1 MFRTSGTCMLGS
13 LVMVFAMAGSAFAQ
27 SVDTSRWNDYLDFA
41 YVYVSADAN
50 ALKERLAQYGLDSGM
65 TLAEYIA
72 VETVYE
78 PEEDAPVDEDRTRR
92 LAIAHLLQYLAVRE
106 PQALAHGVELVS
118 EFEGQAG
125 RHENL
130 YWYHYVMA
138 HRSLE
143 KGSATEFSRH
153 MLGIWLDVVVPLES
167 PYETLQALSLS
178 QSVNS
183 GFVSALPYVFEN
195 SARMILLRSQE
206 MGLHRDLDPL
216 AAIVRMLAQGRVGA
230 HPDVIPT
237 EASSKDYLNRIISRL
252 DGPESDGGSLT
263 FTLVLFEAGKY
274 HDQARGLLASEGLSD
289 DTIKAIGVASGAYQ
303 TAFGLADTLQGHAA
317 VQTRVLRQLGEVWAA
332 KQRLGVDP
340 YVEMPFTI
348 EGAIAVYRD
357 LHSAGMKEDGDGWQK
372 EGFKR
377 TGYESYVLAMQE
389 LWEEIQEAS
398 LNAADYYLTRSMSE
412 PMQADTHVRNAART
426 YTRYLSFF
434 EEFATEE
441 GVEYVPDSAY
451 FAAYE
456 ASKGYGDAF
465 LVYSS
470 KSASASEI
478 QYAVERYLQA
488 LRIFPFDRKVWPALA
503 GALERQGRS
512 NQFLALSRPIAD
524 RVVRSRYIDAWI
536 QDREEGSEQI
546 EILRRAMSDELA
558 IMYLGFAEDTE
569 IDELEAS
576 LTELR
581 DRRNAMEKR
590 LMLLAS
596 GRRPAAEG
604 AAPPAA
610 PAVAGEYTVVER
622 ARIQREMEEAK
633 LLLDKL
639 DKQLMSRSRALP
651 LFKATLETDDLIPE
665 MRAQRTHSVHT
676 LLRRLYYESHAK
688 QLEETGR

>member
-1 MFRTSGTCMLGS
+1 
-13 LVMVFAMAGSAFAQ
+13 MVFAMAGSAFAQ
-27 SVDTSRWNDYLDFA
+27 AVDTTRWNDYLDFA
-41 YVYVSADAN
+41 YVYVSADAT
-50 ALKERLAQYGLDSGM
+50 ALKERLSQYGLDSGM

-72 VETVYE
+72 VETVNA
-78 PEEDAPVDEDRTRR
+78 PVEDAPVDEDRTRR
-92 LAIAHLLQYLAVRE
+92 LSIAHLLQYLAVRE
-106 PQALAHGVELVS
+106 PQALAHAVELVS

-195 SARMILLRSQE
+195 STRMILLRSQE

-237 EASSKDYLNRIISRL
+237 EASSKDYLDRIITRL

-348 EGAIAVYRD
+348 EGAISVYRD
-357 LHSAGMKEDGDGWQK
+357 LHGAGMEEDGEGWQK

-377 TGYESYVLAMQE
+377 TGFESYVLAMQE

-398 LNAADYYLTRSMSE
+398 LNAADYYLTRSISE
-412 PMQADTHVRNAART
+412 PMQAETHLRNAART

-512 NQFLALSRPIAD
+512 NQFLALSRPIGD

-536 QDREEGSEQI
+536 QDGEEGSQQI

-558 IMYLGFAEDTE
+558 IMYLGFAEDSE

-581 DRRNAMEKR
+581 DRRNAMERR

-596 GRRPAAEG
+596 GRRPEPDG
-604 AAPPAA
+604 PAPPAA

-665 MRAQRTHSVHT
+665 MRAQRNHSVHT

-688 QLEETGR
+688 QLEEAGR

>member
-1 MFRTSGTCMLGS
+1 
-13 LVMVFAMAGSAFAQ
+13 MAGSAFAQ
-27 SVDTSRWNDYLDFA
+27 AVDTSRWNDYLDFA
-41 YVYVSADAN
+41 YVYVSADA
-50 ALKERLAQYGLDSGM
+50 APLKERLGQYGAESGM
-65 TLAEYIA
+65 TLPEYIA
-72 VETVYE
+72 IETAAQ
-78 PEEDAPVDEDRTRR
+78 PMDDAPVDEDRTRR
-92 LAIAHLLQYLAVRE
+92 LAVAHLLQYLSVRE
-106 PQALAHGVELVS
+106 PKALTHAVELIS
-118 EFEGQAG
+118 QFEGQAG

-130 YWYHYVMA
+130 YWYHYIMS
-138 HRSLE
+138 HRALE
-143 KGSATEFSRH
+143 KGSATEFSRE
-153 MLGIWLDVVVPLES
+153 MLGLWLDVVVPLES

-216 AAIVRMLAQGRVGA
+216 AAIVRMLASGRVGA
-230 HPDVIPT
+230 HPDVIPLA
-237 EASSKDYLNRIISRL
+237 ASSKDYLNRIISRL

-289 DTIKAIGVASGAYQ
+289 ETIKAIGVTSGAYQ
-303 TAFGLADTLQGHAA
+303 TAIGLADTLQGHAA

-348 EGAIAVYRD
+348 EGAIEVYRD
-357 LHSAGMKEDGDGWQK
+357 LHAAGTEDDGKGWQA
-372 EGFKR
+372 EGYKR
-377 TGYESYVLAMQE
+377 TGYQSYALAMQE

-412 PMQADTHVRNAART
+412 PIQAGTHIRSAART

-465 LVYSS
+465 LVYST
-470 KSASASEI
+470 KSASPSEI

-512 NQFLALSRPIAD
+512 NQFLALSRPIGD

-536 QDREEGSEQI
+536 QDGEEGSQQI

-558 IMYLGFAEDTE
+558 IMYLGFAEDAE

-576 LTELR
+576 LSELR
-581 DRRNAMEKR
+581 NRRDAMEKR

-596 GRRPAAEG
+596 GRRPAPIG
-604 AAPPAA
+604 DSPPAS
-610 PAVAGEYTVVER
+610 PAAGGQYTVVER
-622 ARIQREMEEAK
+622 AQIQREMEESK
-633 LLLDKL
+633 LMLDKL

-651 LFKATLETDDLIPE
+651 LFKATLETDDLIPA
-665 MRAQRTHSVHT
+665 MRAQRTHAVHT
-676 LLRRLYYESHAK
+676 LLRRLYYETQPRS
-688 QLEETGR
+688 TGAARR